1 MNARSE
7 DPRPTP
13 TPPDDALVTVRIPS
27 TSDVELRAIGAC
39 VYILENRIGLSGS
52 LMPEEKAR
60 VAEYL
65 SARYAIRDPDD
76 DA

>member
-1 MNARSE
+1 
-7 DPRPTP
+7 
-13 TPPDDALVTVRIPS
+13 VRIPS